1 MKKIYQSN
9 RRLIISLIVLLIAL
23 SLPALWLWQ
32 QQPDLDDFSTP
43 RLDEGQTTT
52 GVGRG
57 DPFLAEMGIV
67 EEREGSATLRFR
79 LSQGEAQF
87 RPAIALAP
95 TVGIPLSDAET
106 AALLARL
113 PALETDPDDWADFRL
128 PPETL
133 PAPRP
138 GETVDQ
144 PFPPPPPE
152 VAPPEVPEGPLE
164 VLRFAPEGEIPVA
177 PFLSLTFN
185 QPMVPLA
192 TLADLDMR
200 DVPVSLAPELPGR
213 WQWLGTQTLIFE
225 YEGDAGDRFPMAT
238 EYVATVPAGTESM
251 TGGALAQDVTW
262 RFRTPPAAATRF
274 YPQHGPQPLE
284 PLFYVALNQA
294 VEPEAA
300 LSAVSLTANGRS
312 FSLRL
317 ATESE
322 IEADETVNRMVA
334 NERDRH
340 AFVFRASEPLP
351 AATSFTVTVG
361 PNLPSAEG
369 PLTSNESQTYTFET
383 YAPLRVTDHRC
394 GWNNECPPL
403 NPFWIEFNNPLDPEA
418 FEEEM
423 VRISPAV
430 DGAAVRLQGNSLS
443 IQGLTQGRTTY
454 RVTLSADLPDRF
466 GQTLVSEQSL
476 TFRVGQ
482 APYLLSG
489 PDQPFVTLDPAAPEL
504 SIYTINHERLN
515 LRVYRVTPGDW
526 SGYQTFQR
534 ERYRDDP
541 PPPPGELVQERTLT
555 IEGEADA
562 LTETNIDLSD
572 ALENNLGQLVVVIEP
587 PSGIIERI
595 RNQYGRQSII
605 AWVQA
610 TQIGLDA
617 ISDGQQLSV
626 WANDLATGA
635 PLAGVAIELWP
646 NGESTNTG
654 SDGLAQLA
662 MPTTSTPLLLARQ
675 GDDLALLPHPNAYW
689 GNQGWESTSR
699 PNEMGW
705 YVFDDRAI
713 YRPGEDVFIK
723 GWLRQIDRSP
733 TGDVSLL
740 NQNLSLNYTLSDA
753 RGNEIER
760 GQVTLNEMGGF
771 DLRFSLPDNIN
782 LGDTYL
788 NLSVSSSLS
797 NSSYTHYFQV
807 QEFRTPEFEVTARN
821 ESTGPYFVGDSA
833 TVAVQAEYFAGGAL
847 PNADVEWRVTAT
859 PGHYAPPNWPD
870 FTFGTW
876 TPWWP
881 WGRFDHHMEMMW
893 PMPEEPAAV
902 EHFSG
907 VTDATGNHY
916 LQLDFEEMVGIRP
929 FTLQAEATVFDV
941 NRQAWTART
950 SLLVHP
956 ADLYVGLRGGR
967 TFVPQGQ
974 PLEIEAI
981 VTDLDGTAV
990 ANQPITIEAS
1000 QNEWRFENG
1009 RWQDVPVASQTCEV
1023 NSATEPVSCTFDT
1036 QRGGTYEI
1044 TATISDE
1051 RGRANQSQLTRWVSG
1066 GQRPTARTVEQETVT
1081 LIPDR
1086 EEYQPGDTA
1095 QILVQ
1100 SPFGPAEGL
1109 LTVSRDGLLRQ
1120 ERFRIDGPDHTLSI
1134 PIVEDH
1140 LPNLH
1145 VRVDLVGNAAR
1156 TDDDGQPVEGV
1167 PDRPAYATG
1176 SLNLSI
1182 PPHSRTLNVEA
1193 ILEESALA
1201 PGGSTTLNVTVRDA
1215 NGQPVPNAEL
1225 AAVVVDEAV
1234 LSLTGYRLRN
1244 PLDVFYRERPS
1255 LIDSYHSRASIL
1267 LINPLALQQAV
1278 EVEVSRLTAADAVDG
1293 EMMVMEEAPM
1303 AAPAM
1308 EMDEAEAVDDGAD
1321 PITIRQDFNP
1331 LATFAPAVRT
1341 DGSGQAQVAIQLP
1354 DNLTRYRVMVV
1365 AVTDRQ
1371 FGTAESN
1378 LTARLPLMVRP
1389 SAPRFLNFGDRFE
1402 LPIVVQNQTNDSL
1415 TVDVALRV
1423 SNLELLGSAG
1433 QQVTVPANDRVEVRF
1448 PARAEQPGTARFQV
1462 AVSAADYADAASGE
1476 WPVYT
1481 PATTEAFATYGV
1493 LDGGA
1498 VAQPVQPPTDVFP
1511 QFGGLE
1517 IGTSSTAVQALTDAV
1532 LYLHEYP
1539 YDSAEPLAS
1548 RIMAVAALRDVLE
1561 AFSAEGLPQ
1570 PAELEQA
1577 VQRDIEQLQGLQNED
1592 GGFPVWERHR
1602 ESWPFHTIYATHALH
1617 VAQGKG
1623 FTISAD
1629 GQQRAL
1635 NYLRQIE
1642 QYYPDYYSPEI
1653 ERTLSAYALYVRD
1666 LLDDRDVAKSQS
1678 LLNEA
1683 GLENLSLEAVAWLWP
1698 TLADQPVSDDILRL
1712 LNNRAVE
1719 TAAAAN
1725 FITGYSEND
1734 YLLLHS
1740 NRRSDAVILDAL
1752 IDQRPESDL
1761 IPKVVNGLLAHR
1773 ERGRWGNTQENTFVL
1788 LALDRYFRTF
1798 ESVTPDFVARFW
1810 LGDEYVAEHTYVGRT
1825 TERNETLVPMA
1836 FLVDSEMADLIVG
1849 MEGDGR
1855 LYYRLGMSYA
1865 PTDLQLP
1872 PLDRG
1877 FVVQRT
1883 YEAVDDPDDVYQDEE
1898 GVWHIRA
1905 GARVRVE
1912 IQMVATSRRYHV
1924 ALVDPLPAGLEI
1936 INPDLAV
1943 TESIPADPTENR
1955 IFWWWG
1961 PWYEHQNLRDA
1972 RAEAFTTLLW
1982 DGVYSYSYVARATT
1996 PGTFIVPP
2004 AKAEEMYTPEVF
2016 GRSGSDLVIV
2026 E

>member
-9 RRLIISLIVLLIAL
+9 RRLIISLLVLLVAIAL
-23 SLPALWLWQ
+23 PLLWLWQ
-32 QQPDLDDFSTP
+32 QQPDPNDFSSP
-43 RLDEGQTTT
+43 RLDESQTRP
-52 GVGRG
+52 GVAV
-57 DPFLAEMGIV
+57 DPFLAEMGFTEV
-67 EEREGSATLRFR
+67 RDGSTALRLR

-87 RPAIALAP
+87 QPTTAVLP

-113 PALETDPDDWADFRL
+113 PALEADPDDWADFRL
-128 PPETL
+128 PPQTL

-144 PFPPPPPE
+144 PFPPPPPD
-152 VAPPEVPEGPLE
+152 VAPPAVPDGPLE

-185 QPMVPLA
+185 QPMIPLA
-192 TLADLDMR
+192 TLADLDEL
-200 DVPVSLAPELPGR
+200 DVPVSLTPDVPGR

-225 YEGDAGDRFPMAT
+225 YDGDAGDRFPMAT
-238 EYVATVPAGTESM
+238 EYIATVPAGTESM
-251 TGGALAQDVTW
+251 SGGVLANDVTW
-262 RFRTPPAAATRF
+262 RFRTPPAEATSF
-274 YPQHGPQPLE
+274 YPQHTPQPLE
-284 PLFYVALNQA
+284 PLFFITFNQA
-294 VEPEAA
+294 VDPDAA
-300 LSAVSLTANGRS
+300 LSAISLTANGRS
-312 FSLRL
+312 FPLRL
-317 ATESE
+317 ATQDE
-322 IEADETVNRMVA
+322 IEADEQISRQAQRPRPN
-334 NERDRH
+334 H
-340 AFVFRASEPLP
+340 AFAFRAQEPLP
-351 AATSFTVTVG
+351 PATKFTVTIG

-369 PLTSNESQTYTFET
+369 PLTSSESQSYTFET

-394 GWNNECPPL
+394 GWYDGECPPL
-403 NPFWIEFNNPLDPEA
+403 NPFWIEFNNPLDPELFA
-418 FEEEM
+418 EEM
-423 VRISPAV
+423 VRISPSLPGAV
-430 DGAAVRLQGNSLS
+430 VRFQGNALS
-443 IQGLTQGRTTY
+443 IQGMTQGRTTY
-454 RVTLSADLPDRF
+454 RVTLDADLTDRF
-466 GQTLVSEQSL
+466 GQTLGQETTL

-489 PDQPFVTLDPAAPEL
+489 PDQPFVTLDPASTQL

-515 LRVYRVTPGDW
+515 LRVYRVTPDDW
-526 SGYQTFQR
+526 FSFQTYQQ
-534 ERYRDDP
+534 ERYRDEP
-541 PPPPGELVQERTLT
+541 PPPPGELLQERTLT
-555 IEGEADA
+555 IEAETDA
-562 LTETNIDLSD
+562 LTETSIDFSD
-572 ALENNLGQLVVVIEP
+572 VLENGLGQIFVVIEP
-587 PSGIIERI
+587 PSGIIDQL
-595 RNQYGRQSII
+595 RNRYGRQSIV

-617 ISDGQQLSV
+617 LNDNRQLTV
-626 WANDLATGA
+626 WASDLATGD
-635 PLAGVAIELWP
+635 PLTGVEVQLGNSSA
-646 NGESTNTG
+646 STG
-654 SDGLAQLA
+654 SDGLAQLD
-662 MPTTSTPLLLARQ
+662 MPDNSTPLLIARQ
-675 GDDLALLPHPNAYW
+675 GDDLALLPHQSAYW
-689 GNQGWESTSR
+689 SNQGWMRGSR
-699 PNEMGW
+699 SDEIGW
-705 YVFDDRAI
+705 YVFDDRGI
-713 YRPGEDVFIK
+713 YRPGEEVFIK
-723 GWLRQIDRSP
+723 GWLRQIERTS

-740 NQNLSLNYTLSDA
+740 NQNVTLNYRLNDA
-753 RGNEIER
+753 RGNEIDR

-788 NLSVSSSLS
+788 NLSVGGSSH
-797 NSSYTHYFQV
+797 THFFQV

-821 ESTGPYFVGDSA
+821 ETTGPYFVDDWA
-833 TVAVQAEYFAGGAL
+833 TVAVRAEYFAGGAL
-847 PNADVEWRVTAT
+847 PNAEVNWRVTAT

-870 FTFGTW
+870 FTFGVW
-876 TPWWP
+876 TPWWFGGGFGM
-881 WGRFDHHMEMMW
+881 WDMW
-893 PMPEEPAAV
+893 PGPTEPSVV
-902 EHFSG
+902 ETFSG

-916 LQLDFEEMVGIRP
+916 LRLDFEEMVGTRP

-941 NRQAWTART
+941 NRQAWSART
-950 SLLVHP
+950 NLLVHP
-956 ADLYVGLRGGR
+956 ASLYVGLRGGR

-981 VTDLDGTAV
+981 VTDLEGTAV
-990 ANQPITIEAS
+990 SNHPITIEAS
-1000 QNEWRFENG
+1000 RQEWRYEAG
-1009 RWQDVPVASQTCEV
+1009 RWQEVAVDSQTCEI
-1023 NSATEPVSCTFDT
+1023 NSAVEPVSCTFDT
-1036 QRGGTYEI
+1036 QRGGTYQI
-1044 TATISDE
+1044 TATITDQQ
-1051 RGRANQSQLTRWVSG
+1051 GRANQSQMTRWVSG
-1066 GQRPTARTVEQETVT
+1066 GQRPTARTVEQEEVI

-1086 EEYQPGDTA
+1086 EEYQSGDTA

-1109 LTVSRDGLLRQ
+1109 LTISRDGLLHQ

-1134 PIVEDH
+1134 PIVEAH

-1145 VRVDLVGNAAR
+1145 LRVDLVGSAAR

-1167 PDRPAYATG
+1167 PDRPAYASG
-1176 SLNLSI
+1176 SLNLSV
-1182 PPHSRTLNVEA
+1182 PPHSRTLSVEA

-1201 PGGSTTLNVTVRDA
+1201 PGGATTLNVTVRDA
-1215 NGQPVPNAEL
+1215 AGQPVPNAEL

-1234 LSLTGYRLRN
+1234 LALTGYQLRN

-1255 LIDSYHSRASIL
+1255 LIEGYHNRASIL
-1267 LINPLALQQAV
+1267 LVNPFALADQM
-1278 EVEVSRLTAADAVDG
+1278 AVDG
-1293 EMMVMEEAPM
+1293 AIRTVEVTRVVAEAMMAEETAMDSAMPE
-1303 AAPAM
+1303 AAM
-1308 EMDEAEAVDDGAD
+1308 EMPAAAPPGMEDEAD
-1321 PITIRQDFNP
+1321 PIAIRQDFNP

-1341 DGSGQAQVAIQLP
+1341 DASGQAQVAIQLP

-1365 AVTDRQ
+1365 AVSERQ

-1389 SAPRFLNFGDRFE
+1389 SAPRFLNFGDQFE
-1402 LPIVVQNQTNDSL
+1402 LPIVVQNQTDSAL

-1423 SNLELLGSAG
+1423 SNLELLAGAG

-1462 AVSAADYADAASGE
+1462 AVASAEYADAASGE

-1498 VAQPVQPPTDVFP
+1498 VAQPVRPPTDVFP

-1532 LYLHEYP
+1532 LYLYEYP
-1539 YDSAEPLAS
+1539 YEATEPLAS
-1548 RIMAVAALRDVLE
+1548 RILAVAALRDVLE
-1561 AFSAEGLPQ
+1561 AFSADGLPE
-1570 PAELEQA
+1570 PTELNQA
-1577 VQRDIEQLQGLQNED
+1577 VQRDIELLQGLQNND
-1592 GGFPVWERHR
+1592 GGFPTWERHR
-1602 ESWPFHTIYATHALH
+1602 ESWPYHTIYAAHALH
-1617 VAQGKG
+1617 VAQEKG
-1623 FTISAD
+1623 FSVSAD

-1635 NYLRQIE
+1635 AYLRQIE
-1642 QYYPDYYSPEI
+1642 QYYPGYYGPEI
-1653 ERTLSAYALYVRD
+1653 RHTLSAYAVYVRD
-1666 LLDDRDVAKSQS
+1666 LMGDRDVAKAQS

-1698 TLADQPVSDDILRL
+1698 TLADQPVSEDILRHF
-1712 LNNRAVE
+1712 NNRAVE

-1725 FITGYSEND
+1725 FITGYSEDD

-1740 NRRSDAVILDAL
+1740 NRRADAVILDAL
-1752 IDQRPESDL
+1752 IDQRPQSDL

-1810 LGDEYVAEHTYVGRT
+1810 LGEEYVAEHTYVGRT
-1825 TERNETLVPMA
+1825 TERNETLVPME
-1836 FLVDSEMADLIVG
+1836 FLVDSDMADLIVG

-1855 LYYRLGMSYA
+1855 LYYRLGMRYA

-1877 FVVQRT
+1877 FVVQRS
-1883 YEAVDDPDDVYQDEE
+1883 YEAIDDPDDVYQNEE
-1898 GVWHIRA
+1898 GVWHIKA
-1905 GARVRVE
+1905 GARVRVQ
-1912 IQMVATSRRYHV
+1912 IQLVTNSRRYHV
-1924 ALVDPLPAGLEI
+1924 ALMDPLPAGLEI

-1943 TESIPADPTENR
+1943 SESIPADPSHSR
-1955 IFWWWG
+1955 LSWWWW

-1982 DGVYSYSYVARATT
+1982 EGVYSYSYVARATT

-2004 AKAEEMYTPEVF
+2004 TKAEEMYAPEVF
-2016 GRSGSDLVIV
+2016 GRSGSDLVVV